1 MRSILSA
8 FICVSFACLL
18 QAQPKKIIHQTFL
31 VEDHE
36 RIEIQLY
43 EDQYELVFW
52 AGNTILTETNI
63 TLENGFKHLLAYH
76 VDSLS
81 RYEIVDETK
90 ETTLLLRSFDNKRAI
105 IAIQYKGDELY
116 PNELIKT
123 RVYIPDV
130 FIKEGEHVYV
140 RKEKN

>member
-1 MRSILSA
+1 MRFISTV
-8 FICVSFACLL
+8 FICTFLASVLS
-18 QAQPKKIIHQTFL
+18 AQPKKIIHQTFL

-43 EDQYELVFW
+43 EDDYELVFW

-63 TLENGFKHLLAYH
+63 TLENGFKYLLAYH

-81 RYEIVDETK
+81 RYEIVDETQ
-90 ETTLLLRSFDNKRAI
+90 ETTLLLKSFDNKRAV

-116 PNELIKT
+116 PNELIET

-130 FIKEGEHVYV
+130 FMKESEHVYV
-140 RKEKN
+140 RKEKK

>member
-1 MRSILSA
+1 MRILQTVI
-8 FICVSFACLL
+8 ICLCFTCLI

-31 VEDHE
+31 VDDHQ

-43 EDQYELVFW
+43 EDDYEAVFW

-81 RYEIVDETK
+81 RYEIVDETQ
-90 ETTLLLRSFDNKRAI
+90 ETSLLLKSFDNRRTV
-105 IAIQYKGDELY
+105 IAIKYKGDELY
-116 PNELIKT
+116 PNELVTT

-130 FIKEGEHVYV
+130 FIKESEHVFV
-140 RKEKN
+140 RKDKN

>member
-1 MRSILSA
+1 MRLLLTA
-8 FICVSFACLL
+8 FICLFFATFLS
-18 QAQPKKIIHQTFL
+18 AQPKQIVHQTFL
-31 VEDHE
+31 VDDHE
-36 RIEIQLY
+36 KIEVQLY
-43 EDQYELVFW
+43 ENDYELVFW

-81 RYEIVDETK
+81 RYEIVDETL
-90 ETTLLLRSFDNKRAI
+90 ETTLLLKSFDNRRAV
-105 IAIQYKGDELY
+105 IAIKYKGDELY
-116 PNELIKT
+116 PNELVTT

-130 FIKEGEHVYV
+130 FVKESEHVFV